1 MPDNVT
7 VMTEFLSHQIKTP
20 WQPMS
25 VIIDASGKPTVVAA
39 AFSSLPDL
47 IAKAGGEIAVS
58 KIRKDPQLLGVVDV
72 VNNWIDG
79 DVNAF
84 DSLTVRQPGGEF
96 MQECWKALRKVRGG
110 TVVSYA
116 DLALKAGR
124 PRAMRAAGTACASNL
139 IAPIIPCHRVVRTG
153 GDLGN
158 YGFGVPLKRTLLE
171 HEGITF

>member
-1 MPDNVT
+1 
-7 VMTEFLSHQIKTP
+7 MTEFLSYEIKTP

-25 VIIDASGKPTVVAA
+25 VIIEAGDKPVVVAA
-39 AFSSLPDL
+39 AFQSMSDL
-47 IAKAGGEIAVS
+47 VTKASGKLDIG
-58 KIRKDPQLLGVVDV
+58 KMRKDAQLQGVTAV

-79 DVNAF
+79 QLDAF
-84 DSLTVRQPGGEF
+84 DALTVRQPGGEF
-96 MQECWKALRKVRGG
+96 MQDCWKALRTVRGG

-153 GDLGN
+153 GDVGN
-158 YGFGVPLKRTLLE
+158 YGFGVSLKLALLE
-171 HEGITF
+171 HEGVEL

>member
-1 MPDNVT
+1 
-7 VMTEFLSHQIKTP
+7 MTEFLSYEIKTP

-25 VIIDASGKPTVVAA
+25 VIIEAGDKPVVVAA
-39 AFSSLPDL
+39 AFQSMPDL
-47 IAKAGGEIAVS
+47 VAKASGKLSVG
-58 KIRKDPQLLGVVDV
+58 KIKKEAQLQGVTAV

-79 DVNAF
+79 QLDAF

-96 MQECWKALRKVRGG
+96 MQDCWKALRTVRGG

-153 GDLGN
+153 GDVGN
-158 YGFGVPLKRTLLE
+158 YGFGVSLKRALLE
-171 HEGITF
+171 HEGVEL

>member
-1 MPDNVT
+1 MPQ
-7 VMTEFLSHQIKTP
+7 FLSHEIKTP
-20 WQPMS
+20 WKNMS
-25 VIIDASGKPTVVAA
+25 VIIDIEGKPTVVAA
-39 AFSSLPDL
+39 AFLPMKQL
-47 IAKAGGEIAVS
+47 IAKAGGEIAAS
-58 KIRKDPQLLGVVDV
+58 KIHDDVKLEGVTEV
-72 VNNWIDG
+72 VNEWANG
-79 DVNAF
+79 KLNAF

-96 MQECWKALRKVRGG
+96 MQECWKALRKVRAGK
-110 TVVSYA
+110 VISYA

-124 PRAMRAAGTACASNL
+124 PRAMRAAGTACSSNL